1 MAMYPLS
8 IDCKYCGKSFFSK
21 SHLIVHLYTETC
33 MKNHLLFIA
42 SIVVNLSFLRV
53 TLLFSEATMERG
65 LSNVSIAR
73 KPFSLVWLR
82 RWTLRWLLEKKDLPQ
97 YLQWR
102 AGDFSSMFRF
112 IMRMHFSDYVTF
124 WKNEAS
130 HQCVRTRRRYKTI
143 CYHSL
148 FQSVNSFIER
158 ERPRERLHHV
168 ELLLAGPVLRRR
180 LLRIV
185 NVVHRDNDAGVCSLR
200 RLRIIFP
207 VICFVYIDMHCI
219 IYFVREFCH
228 LSQLKCFSPWWTFS
242 VCLVARLVRAPSSC
256 AGPAS
261 GL

>member
-102 AGDFSSMFRF
+102 AFFLSAKCELACAASDKSWQRKWSIYWVSNMFC
-112 IMRMHFSDYVTF
+112 IY
-124 WKNEAS
+124 
-130 HQCVRTRRRYKTI
+130 
-143 CYHSL
+143 
-148 FQSVNSFIER
+148 
-158 ERPRERLHHV
+158 RLWSPNGGKKKVYYETHRSW
-168 ELLLAGPVLRRR
+168 EGEI
-180 LLRIV
+180 IV
-185 NVVHRDNDAGVCSLR
+185 
-200 RLRIIFP
+200 
-207 VICFVYIDMHCI
+207 HC
-219 IYFVREFCH
+219 
-228 LSQLKCFSPWWTFS
+228 
-242 VCLVARLVRAPSSC
+242 
-256 AGPAS
+256 
-261 GL
+261 